1 MDMKNSIAKA
11 VAYAA
16 YPSLLLATLATIAA
30 TVAFGWDLKSVLWGY
45 LSGLLAVLIALERLF
60 PLSPRWGMT
69 RASFLRDLKYLIAAG
84 AAIGAVRA
92 GFGIL
97 ALRLGE
103 GHRGPL
109 ADVPLLIAVP
119 SALLAFDFLQYW
131 LHRWSHRNAF
141 LWRIHVAHHL
151 PDRVYVVMHAVF
163 HPLGALLT
171 AALLQAVLLLLGL
184 SPEAVFAAMLIID
197 LQTMVSHFNVDIRA
211 GAFNYLLV
219 GAELHRY
226 HHSADVSEAGNYG
239 AVTPLW
245 DILFGTFR
253 YRPGRPPAALGVEPG
268 TPYPSSGEFWRVLAL
283 PFLRPAVS
291 PAYSAISA
299 AATRRR
305 PSIR

>member
-1 MDMKNSIAKA
+1 MAMKHSISKA

-16 YPSLLLATLATIAA
+16 YPALLSATLATIFASI
-30 TVAFGWDLKSVLWGY
+30 AFAWDLEAVLWGY
-45 LSGLLAVLIALERLF
+45 LSGLLVVLIVLERLF

-69 RASFLRDLKYLIAAG
+69 RAGFLRDLKYLIASG

-92 GFGIL
+92 GFGAL

-103 GHRGPL
+103 GSRGPL
-109 ADVPLLIAVP
+109 ADVPLWIAVP

-131 LHRWSHRNAF
+131 LHRWSHENAF

-184 SPEAVFAAMLIID
+184 SPAAVFAAMLIID

-226 HHSADVSEAGNYG
+226 HHSADAAEAGNYG
-239 AVTPLW
+239 AVTPIW
-245 DILFGTFR
+245 DLLFGTFV
-253 YRPGRPPAALGVEPG
+253 YRPGRQPAALGVEAG
-268 TPYPSSGEFWRVLAL
+268 APYPPSGRFWSVLAL
-283 PFLRPAVS
+283 PFS
-291 PAYSAISA
+291 PGP
-299 AATRRR
+299 R
-305 PSIR
+305 